1 MKYLRLFLKAFGVI
15 GEFIF
20 AFFMFYLVLIVL
32 GDSFGTGTLKKE
44 GEYEIYVRTN
54 GVHTDLIFP
63 VKSDLK
69 DWTQFIPKEAYPKNK
84 KFDYIAIGWGDKGFF
99 LDTPTWDDLTFST
112 AFNAAFLPSSTAMH
126 VEYMGKP
133 KENNKCAKIYISKEQ
148 YLTLIKFATGSFNLK
163 GGKVDLIPN
172 KGYTS
177 RDNFYEA
184 KESYHMFKT
193 CNRWTNK
200 ALQSA
205 GIKTGWY
212 ILFEDGIMRHFIK
225 SK

>member
-1 MKYLRLFLKAFGVI
+1 MKIIKTASKILGLF
-15 GEFIF
+15 GEFII
-20 AFFMFYLVLIVL
+20 AFMMFYFVLIIY
-32 GDSFGTGTLKKE
+32 GDMLSSGELKDQ

-69 DWTQFIPKEAYPKNK
+69 DWTQFLPTKDYPRNR
-84 KFDYIAIGWGDKGFF
+84 KFNYVAIGWGDKGFF

-112 AFNAAFLPSSTAMH
+112 AFNAAFLPSATAMH
-126 VEYMGKP
+126 VEYMGQP
-133 KENNKCAKIYISKEQ
+133 KINKKCAKIYVSKEQ
-148 YLTLIKFATGSFNLK
+148 YLALIQFATGSFKLK
-163 GGKVDLIPN
+163 NGKVDLIPN
-172 KGYTS
+172 RGYTS

-184 KESYHMFKT
+184 HENYHMFRT

-200 ALQSA
+200 ALQHA

-212 ILFEDGIMRHFIK
+212 VLFEDGIMRRFQ
-225 SK
+225 